1 MWLQSLK
8 NCLQGG
14 FLSVMGKR
22 IIPVTKNRWQDNV
35 TLTRFCS
42 SFRPVLA

>member
-8 NCLQGG
+8 NCLPGG

-22 IIPVTKNRWQDNV
+22 IIPVTKNRWQHNV

-42 SFRPVLA
+42 SFSPVLA